1 MVKGLRL
8 FCCAVVFGELRDVVD
23 VWSLCG
29 VLLLGGVVVVSCSGE
44 LLLGAPELGGGSV
57 L

>member
-1 MVKGLRL
+1 MVNGLRL
-8 FCCAVVFGELRDVVD
+8 CGGVVLSGERRDVVGG
-23 VWSLCG
+23 WSLSC